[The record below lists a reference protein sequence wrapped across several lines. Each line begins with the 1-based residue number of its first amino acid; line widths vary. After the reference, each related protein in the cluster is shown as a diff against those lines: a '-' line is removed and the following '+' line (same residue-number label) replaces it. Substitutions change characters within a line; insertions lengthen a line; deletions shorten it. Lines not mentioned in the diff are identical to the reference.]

1 MITLTTDFGT
11 LYPAAL
17 KAAILALSPNAKIV
31 DVSHNVPR
39 GNVVA
44 GALFLRCAS
53 VWFPDAIHVCLL
65 GSELRR
71 GSRMLVVCTKKGTLV
86 GPDNGVV
93 CPAAEMLGG
102 GEFFE
107 LDRTQLRLMTQW
119 EMGSGVEYAVAAAM
133 LENGMNPSEMGMPT
147 QSIVELTLEHMHL
160 SAGEVHTKVL
170 YVDGFGNLVLAIP
183 NSATLPSGG
192 GTVGGHPFLVTD
204 SYEKGQL
211 VLYQGTLGF
220 FELALGG
227 GSASHLLGVAEG
239 DELVLE
245 LSEESGASW

>member
-17 KAAILALSPNAKIV
+17 KGAILALSPNAKIV
-31 DVSHNVPR
+31 DVSHEVPR

-53 VWFPDAIHVCLL
+53 VWFPDAIHVCVL
-65 GSELRR
+65 GSEVR
-71 GSRMLVVCTKKGTLV
+71 GRSRMLVVRTKRGTLV
-86 GPDNGVV
+86 GPDSGVL
-93 CPAAEMLGG
+93 CPAAEVLGG
-102 GEFFE
+102 GELFE
-107 LDRTQLRLMTQW
+107 LDGTQLWERAQW

-133 LENGMNPSEMGMPT
+133 LENGVSPSEMGMPT
-147 QSIVELTLEHMHL
+147 QSIVELTLEHVHL
-160 SAGEVHTKVL
+160 SGEEVHTKVL

-183 NSATLPSGG
+183 NSAALPSGR
-192 GTVGGHPFLVTD
+192 GTVRGHPFLLTD
-204 SYEKGQL
+204 SYEQGRL
-211 VLYQGTLGF
+211 VLYRGTLGF

-227 GSASHLLGVAEG
+227 GSASHLLGVREG